1 LRRWEIGLDMMAI
14 AGLQPVY
21 LVDQEGAQFAF
32 LVRKANQTN
41 THAFRLRLTP
51 GFTMDR
57 FADYPKLTK
66 EQFYKIGID
75 VGIERRHKIG
85 RFLTYYGTDLHFN
98 RMLNSFTINSSFNPP
113 PYSFFNRTER
123 ITSVGVSG
131 LVGITYFLS
140 ARMAV
145 SAENDILFSYNWN
158 ADTTRW
164 IDENNQDTRA
174 SLSRRYTRSGIFLRR
189 LPGVYLTYYF

>member
-1 LRRWEIGLDMMAI
+1 MMAI

-21 LVDQEGAQFAF
+21 VVDQEGAQFSF

-51 GFTMDR
+51 GFTMER
-57 FADYPKLTK
+57 FAAHPKITK
-66 EQFYKIGID
+66 EQFFKIGID
-75 VGIERRHKIG
+75 VGVEKRHKIG

-98 RMLNSFTINSSFNPP
+98 QMLNSSTINSSFNPP
-113 PYSFFNRTER
+113 PYSFFNHTEK

-131 LVGITYFLS
+131 LIGITYFLS

-145 SAENDILFSYNWN
+145 SAENDILFSHRWHSN
-158 ADTTRW
+158 TTRW
-164 IDENNQDTRA
+164 IDENNQDTRVP
-174 SLSRRYTRSGIFLRR
+174 LSGSHRRFWIFLRR